1 MAAMLYATVEE
12 AKDAGNEAFASDD
25 AAGAIA
31 AYSAGLNMIS
41 TAAAKPDAALQATLY
56 TNRAMAHWKA
66 GDMQACE
73 ADCTAALE
81 LEPRRVKALYKR
93 AQSYEARGKDALA
106 LKDLH
111 RICEIDKTNK
121 AAVAL
126 AAAVKDKISRQA
138 AKESPLQLAL
148 AELTKANGDKLKALR
163 AIAALT
169 SVDPSAGATVM
180 RNDGISAIWSCCTDE
195 TLAAMA
201 LRALSE
207 CCQHKIVGVSVLKSI
222 LECNGAIT
230 IASVGDLVNST
241 NNTAAAATEEIPV
254 AAIAFLVK
262 LLEHDDALLQIVDA
276 AATEEAVT
284 AAFETVIDSA
294 AKVWSQAIAHPTLAA
309 VRNVGMEAQVMWC
322 TESAESA
329 TTSSTSSSSSSASS
343 TSAAAGAD
351 ARQAVYRRKQLRSW
365 LARDK
370 GMSAAKHSMLPLYK
384 LLSSDNAAERRKAS
398 AATSRL
404 VRAVAGAITQDS
416 IKEKDKSTLQAI
428 LTPYMQ
434 FEAGEHAAVPGLKSE
449 SRLHGTQ
456 RRVSVATAVA
466 NADPDV
472 GTWALS
478 LNGCI
483 AEVMTLAATG
493 DELSQ
498 EIAGEAI
505 CSAASFDSGRP
516 LLGPVVESGLIFSLM
531 ESKSAGARSS
541 AASGYAK
548 LGMISQALQSD
559 SDDITKL
566 LNVSLDLIATAAPA
580 AEKERAVE
588 VLTFLVSKTKVKEEL
603 GKQYC

>member
-1 MAAMLYATVEE
+1 M
-12 AKDAGNEAFASDD
+12 NETQAQ
-25 AAGAIA
+25 I
-31 AYSAGLNMIS
+31 
-41 TAAAKPDAALQATLY
+41 ATLY
-56 TNRAMAHWKA
+56 VDLT
-66 GDMQACE
+66 QACE

-93 AQSYEARGKDALA
+93 AQSYEARGQDGLA

-138 AKESPLQLAL
+138 AEESPLQLAL
-148 AELTKANGDKLKALR
+148 AELAKPDGDKLKALR
-163 AIAALT
+163 AIAAMT
-169 SVDPSAGATVM
+169 SEDSSAAATVM

-207 CCQHKIVGVSVLKSI
+207 CCQHKIVGVSVLKNV
-222 LECNGAIT
+222 LECSGAIT
-230 IASVGDLVNST
+230 IAGIGDLVNST
-241 NNTAAAATEEIPV
+241 YSTVAATEEIPV

-262 LLEHDDALLQIVDA
+262 LLEHDDALLQVVDA

-284 AAFETVIDSA
+284 TAFETIINSA
-294 AKVWSQAIAHPTLAA
+294 AKVWSQAIVHPTLAA

-322 TESAESA
+322 TESAESTT
-329 TTSSTSSSSSSASS
+329 TTSSSSSSSSASN

-351 ARQAVYRRKQLRSW
+351 ARQAAYRRKQLRSW

-398 AATSRL
+398 AAISRL

-416 IKEKDKSTLQAI
+416 TKEKDKSTLQGI
-428 LTPYMQ
+428 LAPYMQ
-434 FEAGEHAAVPGLKSE
+434 FEAGEHATVPGIASE
-449 SRLHGTQ
+449 SRLHGAQ

-483 AEVMTLAATG
+483 AELMTLAATG

-516 LLGPVVESGLIFSLM
+516 LLGPVVETGLIFALM

-603 GKQYC
+603 GKLCIIHT

>member
-1 MAAMLYATVEE
+1 
-12 AKDAGNEAFASDD
+12 
-25 AAGAIA
+25 
-31 AYSAGLNMIS
+31 
-41 TAAAKPDAALQATLY
+41 
-56 TNRAMAHWKA
+56 
-66 GDMQACE
+66 
-73 ADCTAALE
+73 
-81 LEPRRVKALYKR
+81 
-93 AQSYEARGKDALA
+93 

-111 RICEIDKTNK
+111 RICEIDKSNK

-148 AELTKANGDKLKALR
+148 AELAKPDGDKLKALR

-169 SVDPSAGATVM
+169 SEDPSAAATVM
-180 RNDGISAIWSCCTDE
+180 RNDGISAIWACCTDG

-207 CCQHKIVGVSVLKSI
+207 CCQHKIVGVSVLKSM
-222 LECNGAIT
+222 LECSGAIT
-230 IASVGDLVNST
+230 IAGIGDLVNST
-241 NNTAAAATEEIPV
+241 NNTAATTEEIPV

-284 AAFETVIDSA
+284 AAFETVNNSA

-329 TTSSTSSSSSSASS
+329 TTSSSSSSVS
-343 TSAAAGAD
+343 TSSAAAGAD

-398 AATSRL
+398 AAISRL
-404 VRAVAGAITQDS
+404 VRAVAGAITKDS
-416 IKEKDKSTLQAI
+416 IKEKDKSTIQAI

-434 FEAGEHAAVPGLKSE
+434 FEAGEHATAPGIKSE

-603 GKQYC
+603 GK

>member
-1 MAAMLYATVEE
+1 
-12 AKDAGNEAFASDD
+12 
-25 AAGAIA
+25 
-31 AYSAGLNMIS
+31 
-41 TAAAKPDAALQATLY
+41 
-56 TNRAMAHWKA
+56 
-66 GDMQACE
+66 
-73 ADCTAALE
+73 
-81 LEPRRVKALYKR
+81 VKALYKR

-126 AAAVKDKISRQA
+126 AVAVKDKISRQA

-148 AELTKANGDKLKALR
+148 AELAKPDGDRLKALR

-169 SVDPSAGATVM
+169 SEDPSAAATVM
-180 RNDGISAIWSCCTDE
+180 RNDGISAIWACCTDE

-222 LECNGAIT
+222 LECSGAIT
-230 IASVGDLVNST
+230 IADIGDLVNST
-241 NNTAAAATEEIPV
+241 NNTGAATTEEIPV

-284 AAFETVIDSA
+284 ATFETVIDSA
-294 AKVWSQAIAHPTLAA
+294 AKMWSQAIAHPILAA

-322 TESAESA
+322 TESSESA
-329 TTSSTSSSSSSASS
+329 PTSSSSSSSGS
-343 TSAAAGAD
+343 NTSAAAGAD
-351 ARQAVYRRKQLRSW
+351 ARQAVYKRKQLRSW

-398 AATSRL
+398 AAISRL

-428 LTPYMQ
+428 LSPYMQ
-434 FEAGEHAAVPGLKSE
+434 FEAGEHAAIPGIKSE

-531 ESKSAGARSS
+531 ASKSAGARSS

-603 GKQYC
+603 GKQYLNTLITCDTCTLS